1 MWPAAVTHNLL
12 PAQQQALWLTAF
24 PVSSHAA
31 QFPALNKVAEQEE
44 EESSDDAETVCSD
57 AASKSVTQ
65 TGHRHG
71 PVMFIHAAN
80 VLRAAADVQLVDA
93 RQLSVPYTA
102 DDEEVDAQAATVS
115 AFARPTLPPNRG
127 RLLQVNRSL
136 VTLLRLQVQGKF
148 VRQEGGFCQV

>member
-1 MWPAAVTHNLL
+1 M
-12 PAQQQALWLTAF
+12 
-24 PVSSHAA
+24 
-31 QFPALNKVAEQEE
+31 AEQEE
-44 EESSDDAETVCSD
+44 EENSDDAETVSSD
-57 AASKSVTQ
+57 AASKSATQ

-127 RLLQVNRSL
+127 RLLQVSTSL
-136 VTLLRLQVQGKF
+136 MALLQSQVQEE
-148 VRQEGGFCQV
+148 VV